1 MNRTELQQLAEERMR
16 DAAALLTAG
25 QWSGAYYMAGYA
37 VECGLKA
44 CIAKLTNLHDY
55 PNKDLAT
62 KCYTHKIE
70 ELVKV
75 AGVKNQRD
83 TDAAANPV
91 LGANWLIA
99 KDWDETS
106 RYQLWTEFQARELFV
121 AVSDTTN
128 GVMTWIKD
136 RW

>member
-1 MNRTELQQLAEERMR
+1 MR
-16 DAAALLTAG
+16 DAQTLLSAG
-25 QWSGAYYMAGYA
+25 QWSGAYYIAGYA

-55 PNKDLAT
+55 PNKDLAF
-62 KCYTHKIE
+62 KCHTHKIE
-70 ELVKV
+70 ALVEV

-83 TDAAANPV
+83 ADATANPA
-91 LGANWLIA
+91 LGANWLIT
-99 KDWDETS
+99 KDWDEKS
-106 RYQLWTEFQARELFV
+106 RYQLWTEFQARELLV

-128 GVMTWIKD
+128 GVMPWIKV